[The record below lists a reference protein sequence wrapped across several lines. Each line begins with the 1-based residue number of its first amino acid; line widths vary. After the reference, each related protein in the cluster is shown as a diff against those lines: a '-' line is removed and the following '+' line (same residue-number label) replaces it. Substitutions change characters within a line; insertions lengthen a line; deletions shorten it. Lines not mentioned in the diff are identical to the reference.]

1 MDYIFK
7 LPDIGE
13 GIAEGEILQW
23 FVKEGDIVTE
33 DDVLLEV
40 QNDKSVEEIY
50 APVEGTI
57 RSIKTEAGTLASVG
71 DPLVVIETDH
81 LPHGE
86 EATEEASTEEASA
99 NEPAGEAKEELAPQ
113 VPASK
118 KTDDILNQPLA
129 FPSVRRFA
137 KENGVD
143 LHLVT
148 PTGKHNHIL
157 QSDVENFLENGSS
170 TAEVSV
176 AKETASTPVVE
187 KAAPVAIAKGEDETR
202 EKMTPMRKAIA
213 QSMKQSADNIPAV
226 TLFDEVEVS
235 ALWEHRKVYKEY
247 AAEQD
252 VKLSF
257 LPYIAK
263 ALAIVVE
270 KYPELNASLDMVNEE
285 VVYHHTCNVGIA
297 TNTDQ
302 GLYVPVLKDVKRKGL
317 LALAKEISN
326 NTSDAL
332 AGSLSAEAMRG
343 GTITITN
350 IGSIGGG
357 FFTPIIRYP
366 EVAILGIG
374 KIKEAPIVKD
384 GEIVV
389 GKQLALS
396 LSFDHRLIDGALA
409 QNAMNE
415 LKRLL
420 ADPQLLLLEG

>member
-1 MDYIFK
+1 MINYTFK

-23 FVKEGDIVTE
+23 FVKPGDKVTE

-57 RSIKTEAGTLASVG
+57 KEIKTEAGVLASVG
-71 DPLVVIETDH
+71 DPLVVIETEH
-81 LPHGE
+81 APHGE
-86 EATEEASTEEASA
+86 GEEVAEEEAAPKA
-99 NEPAGEAKEELAPQ
+99 EPKEELNVQ

-118 KTDDILNQPLA
+118 QAAQLNEKVLA

-137 KENGVD
+137 KEQGVD
-143 LHLVT
+143 LSQVT
-148 PTGKHNHIL
+148 PTGKHQHIL
-157 QSDVENFLENGSS
+157 KEDVEAFIKGGGQ
-170 TAEVSV
+170 TSV
-176 AKETASTPVVE
+176 AEASATQETKACQ
-187 KAAPVAIAKGEDETR
+187 KAAPTSVPTMPGERR
-202 EKMTPMRKAIA
+202 EKMSPMRKAIA
-213 QSMKQSADNIPAV
+213 QSMKQAADEIPAV

-235 ALWEHRKVYKEY
+235 ALVEHRSLYKTY
-247 AAEQD
+247 AAEHD

-263 ALAIVVE
+263 ALSIVAR
-270 KYPELNASLDMVNEE
+270 KFPELNASLDMKNEE
-285 VVYHHTCNVGIA
+285 VVYHDVCNVGIA
-297 TNTDQ
+297 TNTDH
-302 GLYVPVLKDVKRKGL
+302 GLYVPVLKEVVGAGL
-317 LALAKEISN
+317 MRIAKQISE
-326 NTSDAL
+326 NTAAAM
-332 AGSLSAEAMRG
+332 AGTLSPDAMRG

-350 IGSIGGG
+350 IGSMGGS
-357 FFTPIIRYP
+357 FFTPIIHYP

-396 LSFDHRLIDGALA
+396 LTFDHRLIDGALA

-420 ADPQLLLLEG
+420 QDPQLLLIEG